1 MGKPTGKGCERL
13 RRRWPYDEPRN
24 VEILLDAVRP
34 SSWANESVIVMC
46 GKSTSISNSESLEL
60 AEDGHVRSEDVR
72 QDEPS
77 LWKERS
83 DKAELG
89 GGEEHNVDPPTNT
102 LKLAPSTGVRSSPSR
117 TSPSLEE
124 TSSASGKM
132 ETSSASGK
140 MTTLRWARLVFTE
153 KSDRPRSVR
162 GGVLETGES
171 STLSSGRVPN
181 PGVA

>member
-1 MGKPTGKGCERL
+1 
-13 RRRWPYDEPRN
+13 
-24 VEILLDAVRP
+24 
-34 SSWANESVIVMC
+34 MC
-46 GKSTSISNSESLEL
+46 GKSISIPDSESLEL
-60 AEDGHVRSEDVR
+60 ADDGHVCSEDVR

-77 LWKERS
+77 LRKERS

-89 GGEEHNVDPPTNT
+89 GGEEHEVDLPTNT

-124 TSSASGKM
+124 TSSV
-132 ETSSASGK
+132 SGK
-140 MTTLRWARLVFTE
+140 MTTLRLARLEFTG
-153 KSDRPRSVR
+153 KSVRPRSIQ